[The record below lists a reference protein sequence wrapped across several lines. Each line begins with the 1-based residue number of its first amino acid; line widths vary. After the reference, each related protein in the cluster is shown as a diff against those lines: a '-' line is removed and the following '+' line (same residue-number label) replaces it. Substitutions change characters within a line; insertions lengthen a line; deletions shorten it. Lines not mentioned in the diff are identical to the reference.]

1 MRFYS
6 AKADQNQP
14 EIVRELRRLGGEVA
28 HVHRLKN
35 HCDLN
40 LFYRGVTVMVEVK
53 MPGGSLTEGEGTFR
67 AQVESQGCK
76 YAVLESMEQARGL
89 IDSIYEHTPNWRK
102 PQ

>member
-6 AKADQNQP
+6 AKADENQP
-14 EIVRELRRLGGEVA
+14 EIVKELRRLGGKVA

-53 MPGGSLTEGEGTFR
+53 MPGGSLTEGEDVFR
-67 AQVESQGCK
+67 QMVESEGCK
-76 YAVLESMEQARGL
+76 YAVLKTINEARCL
-89 IDSIYEHTPNWRK
+89 IQSIYEHTPEYK
-102 PQ
+102 A